1 MLLAPQGT
9 VRSGRTRPPYPTA
22 GDLATDFPET
32 SHASWSLTHFHSL
45 GPTGEHASPARERRP
60 FIRRRG
66 CTSNDSQTSLPDE
79 TTLLGYTFGKKL
91 LNGTTNRTWMGKG
104 RDVTRAEL
112 LKALQQNRS
121 MFGCPF
127 VRILETYMVEF

>member
-1 MLLAPQGT
+1 MHLQ
-9 VRSGRTRPPYPTA
+9 R
-22 GDLATDFPET
+22 
-32 SHASWSLTHFHSL
+32 LTN
-45 GPTGEHASPARERRP
+45 T
-60 FIRRRG
+60 
-66 CTSNDSQTSLPDE
+66 TTLPDE
-79 TTLLGYTFGKKL
+79 SAVPGYAFGKKL